1 VLRERGALLH
11 SEAFQHSY
19 PHCWRHKSPTAFR
32 VTPQWFISMDR
43 ANLRANAL
51 SAIDTVRWVPGWG
64 RERIR
69 GMIENR
75 PDWCISRQRTWG
87 VPIAL
92 FVDSECQLHPQAV
105 ELMRKAADLIEKRGV
120 DAWYSDEIFE
130 ELGVDP
136 EQYDRVTDI
145 LDVWFDSGASH
156 HCVLDERS
164 ELRRPAEMYLEGSD
178 QHRGWFHSALLTSVA
193 MHGDAPYREV
203 LTHGFVVDA
212 DGRKMSKSLGNI
224 VEPKTVMNTL
234 GADVL
239 RLWVAAADYR
249 GEMSVSDEILGR
261 VADAYRRI
269 RNTARFLLGNL
280 DGFNP
285 EDALAPEDLLPLDR
299 WAVDLAHRL
308 QKDVE
313 NAYTEYQFLV
323 IYQKV
328 HHFCAVDMGAFYL
341 DIIKDRLY
349 TTGRDSTARL
359 SAQTAMYHVLEAMV
373 RWIAPVVTF
382 TAEEI
387 WKLVPGNDGNET
399 DSVLLQTWYQGLFP
413 LEDTENERDRWQ
425 GIMAVRQ
432 AVSREIEALRKAGE
446 VGSSLA
452 AEAALWAEG
461 EVRENLEWLG
471 DELRFVLIT
480 SAASLG
486 SLADAPEEATRI
498 EVGGGTLALQVR
510 ASQHEKCVRCW
521 HYREDVG
528 SNPEH
533 PEICNRCVDN
543 VEGRGETRTRA

>member
-1 VLRERGALLH
+1 
-11 SEAFQHSY
+11 
-19 PHCWRHKSPTAFR
+19 
-32 VTPQWFISMDR
+32 
-43 ANLRANAL
+43 
-51 SAIDTVRWVPGWG
+51 
-64 RERIR
+64 
-69 GMIENR
+69 
-75 PDWCISRQRTWG
+75 
-87 VPIAL
+87 
-92 FVDSECQLHPQAV
+92 
-105 ELMRKAADLIEKRGV
+105 
-120 DAWYSDEIFE
+120 
-130 ELGVDP
+130 
-136 EQYDRVTDI
+136 
-145 LDVWFDSGASH
+145 
-156 HCVLDERS
+156 
-164 ELRRPAEMYLEGSD
+164 
-178 QHRGWFHSALLTSVA
+178 
-193 MHGDAPYREV
+193 
-203 LTHGFVVDA
+203 
-212 DGRKMSKSLGNI
+212 
-224 VEPKTVMNTL
+224 
-234 GADVL
+234 
-239 RLWVAAADYR
+239 
-249 GEMSVSDEILGR
+249 
-261 VADAYRRI
+261 
-269 RNTARFLLGNL
+269 
-280 DGFNP
+280 
-285 EDALAPEDLLPLDR
+285 
-299 WAVDLAHRL
+299 
-308 QKDVE
+308 
-313 NAYTEYQFLV
+313 
-323 IYQKV
+323 
-328 HHFCAVDMGAFYL
+328 
-341 DIIKDRLY
+341 
-349 TTGRDSTARL
+349 
-359 SAQTAMYHVLEAMV
+359 MV

-486 SLADAPEEATRI
+486 SLADAPEDATRI